1 MKSKR
6 IEPVIVCALAAGQ
19 LAGPASAASGDVQIE
34 RGRYVAMIAGCNDCH
49 TANFIQS
56 AGKVPENEWLQ
67 GDRLGWRG
75 PWGTTFAP
83 NLRLYMS
90 KLSEDD
96 WVSSARALKTRPPM
110 PWWALHAMSEPDLRA
125 LYRFVRSLG
134 EPGAQA
140 PAYISPDKSPAPP
153 YMELVLPAAK
163 PGK

>member
-1 MKSKR
+1 MKRKR
-6 IEPVIVCALAAGQ
+6 IGPAIVCALAASQ
-19 LAGPASAASGDVQIE
+19 LAATALAASNNAQIE
-34 RGRYVAMIAGCNDCH
+34 RGRYVALIAGCNDCH

-56 AGKVPENEWLQ
+56 GGKVPESEWLK

-83 NLRLYMS
+83 NLRLYMG

-96 WVSSARALKTRPPM
+96 WVRAARALKTRPPM

-125 LYRFVRSLG
+125 LYRFIRSLG

-140 PAYISPDKSPAPP
+140 PAYLPPEKSPAPP